1 MVESAG
7 KKAAEWHET
16 VNLKCM
22 NLCVLLQSVALK
34 YIFVKIHCCCCWV
47 VFFCF
52 FFKRSMRSHAST
64 SNNILLSDAVWVQ
77 LSPAKVSLRGKS
89 LFIHR
94 GIVVPMLLGA
104 LELCVLHLTLLLSR
118 LSPYDSRF
126 RLQLPRTLNWQL
138 GK

>member
-52 FFKRSMRSHAST
+52 FLKGQCTLMPAHQIISFCQM
-64 SNNILLSDAVWVQ
+64 LS
-77 LSPAKVSLRGKS
+77 AKVSLRGKS